1 MTKYRAT
8 FYRVPES
15 PLARFGLALLG
26 LALLVVSFAVGLV
39 FLAVV
44 AGLAI
49 VGSVALTI
57 RNWWW
62 AGGVGGVGRMKTWS
76 KSNTG
81 SSIASATT
89 ERLCRPQVIASS
101 TTSAS
106 STAIQI
112 AVWPIGL
119 RLEK

>member
-57 RNWWW
+57 RNWWLGRR
-62 AGGVGGVGRMKTWS
+62 GGRRRPDEDLVEVEYR
-76 KSNTG
+76 
-81 SSIASATT
+81 IVDR
-89 ERLCRPQVIASS
+89 ERDD
-101 TTSAS
+101 
-106 STAIQI
+106 
-112 AVWPIGL
+112 
-119 RLEK
+119 

>member
-1 MTKYRAT
+1 MTRYRTT

-26 LALLVVSFAVGLV
+26 LALLIVSFFVGLV

-57 RNWWW
+57 RNWWL
-62 AGGVGGVGRMKTWS
+62 GRS
-76 KSNTG
+76 G
-81 SSIASATT
+81 
-89 ERLCRPQVIASS
+89 RRRRPDEDLVE
-101 TTSAS
+101 
-106 STAIQI
+106 
-112 AVWPIGL
+112 VEY
-119 RLEK
+119 RVVDRRRDD